1 MRTINPT
8 KCFLVVSLCS
18 AAVTACDFAPTDGGV
33 QGDPAVVEAGDIQLV
48 EHEIVAVVEPD
59 EDTTIVFTREPVGDD
74 PDLFAIGTKLVGPD
88 GGIAYEKFIA
98 EQELSPLEV
107 FLAFAPDG
115 AEAPAELLVSHD
127 MTVRAQGRASA
138 EPRELVMPR
147 AISTV
152 DSVYCDSYTNFQ
164 THVNSYWTN
173 YGHAR
178 AQALDNSTASH
189 VIGKNNWQSA
199 YGTIC
204 NADDVAG
211 DTKDA
216 YLCSRSSGDPM
227 FSCESVT
234 LLDGYRGYKTWSPV
248 YIGSGGYK
256 LFDYQLIGA
265 NTGGQERR
273 SFLGLVVVAWIG

>member
-1 MRTINPT
+1 MRMIHHT
-8 KCFLVVSLCS
+8 KCLLAVSLCS
-18 AAVTACDFAPTDGGV
+18 AVVAGCDVEPADGSV
-33 QGDPAVVEAGDIQLV
+33 QVAASVESEDFQIV
-48 EHEIVAVVEPD
+48 EYDIVAVVEPD
-59 EDTTIVFTREPVGDD
+59 EGTSIVFTREPVGDD
-74 PDLFAIGTKLVGPD
+74 PDLFAVGTRLVGPD

-98 EQELSPLEV
+98 EQGLSPLEV
-107 FLAFAPDG
+107 FLAFAPEG
-115 AEAPAELLVSHD
+115 AEAPSELLVSHD

-164 THVNSYWTN
+164 THINSYWTN

-178 AQALDNSTASH
+178 AQVLDNSTASH
-189 VIGKNNWQSA
+189 MVGKNGWQSA
-199 YGTIC
+199 YGTVC
-204 NADDVAG
+204 NTDDVAG

-216 YLCSRSSGDPM
+216 YLCSRLNGDAM

-234 LLDGYRGYKTWSPV
+234 LADGYRGYKTWSPV
-248 YIGSGGYK
+248 YIGNGMYK

-265 NTGGQERR
+265 NIGLQQAR
-273 SFLGLVVVAWIG
+273 SYLGLVVVAWIG